1 MKLCTLGFLFVYSI
15 QCVAADFH
23 KLANSQNVTLS
34 AMIKDSDSSV
44 LIVGYVGNSISRG
57 VILRADVFGD
67 TIWSKTFEDSLS
79 VQFLAA
85 TLSFDSTRIL
95 VAGSLEDTTGHY
107 VGLIIEMDRDGNI
120 QWQKKYSFGLG
131 NYSFKDISI
140 INNSSF
146 AISTD
151 VYPGFG
157 YLILF
162 DSSGYSYRGMG
173 GGNLY
178 DYAAPIVLTDGNL
191 FISGT
196 SYNSFDHTAMNFGI
210 KTDTSLTV
218 SQWSKVYNGFTTNDD
233 GNAGKKGVALNDGGF
248 IFSNLCRTQFSMRY
262 TVYRVDSTGQ
272 VVWSVEG
279 GPYFAKF
286 SNGDYLFSN
295 NNYYYYSIFVRM
307 DSSVSTFTNY
317 RSVDWCTGMS
327 SFNGRILGIGG
338 NVFFGFDSLNCN
350 MTNIGSASDS
360 SYNYPVDP
368 YPFNGSFGFH
378 FTTANTNMHPAAG
391 ISFYQDCTTILVE
404 EDALPEL
411 NIYPNPSQGLFKIE
425 IGKNSDPISSIY
437 ISDILGRTR
446 ITRNINFEGS
456 DDLQEFDLTG
466 FAKGIYFIE
475 FSNSHSRSFR
485 KIILN

>member
-15 QCVAADFH
+15 QCAAADFH
-23 KLANSQNVTLS
+23 KLANSQNVALS

-44 LIVGYVGNSISRG
+44 LIVGFVGTSISSG
-57 VILRADVFGD
+57 VILRANVFGD

-79 VQFLAA
+79 VQFFAV

-95 VAGSLEDTTGHY
+95 VAGSLKDTTGHF

-120 QWQKKYSFGLG
+120 QWQKKYLFGLG
-131 NYSFKDISI
+131 NYSFKDISF

-151 VYPGFG
+151 VYPGDG

-350 MTNIGSASDS
+350 MTNSGSASDS

-378 FTTANTNMHPAAG
+378 FTTVNTNLHSTTG

-411 NIYPNPSQGLFKIE
+411 KIYPNPSNGLVKVE
-425 IGKNSDPISSIY
+425 IGKSVDPISSIY

-446 ITRNINFEGS
+446 ITRNINFGGS

>member
-44 LIVGYVGNSISRG
+44 LIVGFVGTSISRG
-57 VILRADVFGD
+57 VILRANVFGD

-79 VQFLAA
+79 VQFFAV
-85 TLSFDSTRIL
+85 TLSFDSMRIL
-95 VAGSLEDTTGHY
+95 VAGSLKDTTGHF

-131 NYSFKDISI
+131 NYSFKDISF

-146 AISTD
+146 AISDD
-151 VYPGFG
+151 VYRGDG

-178 DYAAPIVLTDGNL
+178 DFAAPIVLSDGNL

-210 KTDTSLTV
+210 KTDTSLNVT
-218 SQWSKVYNGFTTNDD
+218 QWSKVYNGFTTNEY

-248 IFSNLCRTQFSMRY
+248 MFSNLCRTQFSMRY

-272 VVWSVEG
+272 VVWSIEG

-286 SNGDYLFSN
+286 VERWPSADASRPCCRADWWELLQSCYQLYKNGFE
-295 NNYYYYSIFVRM
+295 
-307 DSSVSTFTNY
+307 
-317 RSVDWCTGMS
+317 C
-327 SFNGRILGIGG
+327 FN
-338 NVFFGFDSLNCN
+338 
-350 MTNIGSASDS
+350 
-360 SYNYPVDP
+360 
-368 YPFNGSFGFH
+368 
-378 FTTANTNMHPAAG
+378 
-391 ISFYQDCTTILVE
+391 FYK
-404 EDALPEL
+404 LP
-411 NIYPNPSQGLFKIE
+411 
-425 IGKNSDPISSIY
+425 
-437 ISDILGRTR
+437 
-446 ITRNINFEGS
+446 
-456 DDLQEFDLTG
+456 
-466 FAKGIYFIE
+466 
-475 FSNSHSRSFR
+475 
-485 KIILN
+485 